1 MALRGG
7 NRLLLLKQDVRRTD
21 DAGQRCA
28 DIVRHGA
35 QEPGI
40 ELFALRLARDGIKLL
55 GAAGE
60 DAGEDADRHHDEK
73 RHRNAREREADM
85 PVRLGKDIVHAQHA
99 EHRVEQAEEKAVCEK
114 RRQKDI
120 EQENHGDVAR
130 GLARVEVTQNQA
142 DKHRRG
148 IEQERDEKILRRIEQ

>member
-1 MALRGG
+1 MVFFYRHRIIQKFIR
-7 NRLLLLKQDVRRTD
+7 NVQQTNDTIH
-21 DAGQRCA
+21 RCA

-35 QEPGI
+35 QKPGI
-40 ELFALRLARDGIKLL
+40 ELFALRLARNGIKLL

-99 EHRVEQAEEKAVCEK
+99 EHRVE
-114 RRQKDI
+114 
-120 EQENHGDVAR
+120 
-130 GLARVEVTQNQA
+130 
-142 DKHRRG
+142 
-148 IEQERDEKILRRIEQ
+148 